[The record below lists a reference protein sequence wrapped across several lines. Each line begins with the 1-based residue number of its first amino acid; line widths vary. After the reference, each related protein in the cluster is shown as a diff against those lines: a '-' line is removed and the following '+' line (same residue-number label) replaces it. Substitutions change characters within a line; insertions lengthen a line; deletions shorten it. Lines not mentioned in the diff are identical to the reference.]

1 MRKRRAVQ
9 VVARRLGLNFNRVA
23 ALVQRVSEAGLL
35 PVTTGSTRPDLSHRQ
50 LATLLLAA
58 IADNG
63 LGNAP
68 ATVREVSALTAG
80 ALRFDDWLESA
91 IAGRVNAAPIL
102 SVVLQLDPAAVTVL
116 TSATQLEF
124 GQSVRAA
131 TTRVTAISGEALRAI
146 IEDFQNGVG

>member
-1 MRKRRAVQ
+1 MRKRRATQ
-9 VVARRLGLNFNRVA
+9 VVAHRLGLNVNRVA

-80 ALRFDDWLESA
+80 NLRLDDWLESL
-91 IAGRVNAAPIL
+91 IAGRVAAEPIL

-116 TSATQLEF
+116 TGATQLEF

-131 TTRVTAISGEALRAI
+131 TTRVVAISGEALRAI
-146 IEDFQNGVG
+146 IEDFSE

>member
-1 MRKRRAVQ
+1 MRKRRATQ
-9 VVARRLGLNFNRVA
+9 VVARRLGLNVNRVA

-35 PVTTGSTRPDLSHRQ
+35 PVATGGARPELSHRQ
-50 LATLLLAA
+50 LGTLLIAA

-80 ALRFDDWLESA
+80 ALRFDDWLESL
-91 IAGRVNAAPIL
+91 IAGRVNAEPIL

-116 TSATQLEF
+116 TGATQLEF
-124 GQSVRAA
+124 GNPAHGA
-131 TTRVTAISGEALRAI
+131 TIRVTAISGEALRAI

>member
-9 VVARRLGLNFNRVA
+9 AVARRLGLNVNRVA

-68 ATVREVSALTAG
+68 ATVREFAALSAG
-80 ALRFDDWLESA
+80 NLRLDDWLEA
-91 IAGRVNAAPIL
+91 LIAGRVAAEPIL

-116 TSATQLEF
+116 TGATQLEF
-124 GQSVRAA
+124 GNAAHGA
-131 TTRVTAISGEALRAI
+131 TTRVVAVSGEALRELI
-146 IEDFQNGVG
+146 GDFNNGLG

>member
-9 VVARRLGLNFNRVA
+9 AVARRLGLNVNRVA

-68 ATVREVSALTAG
+68 ATVREFAELDANG
-80 ALRFDDWLESA
+80 LRFDDWLESL
-91 IAGRVNAAPIL
+91 IAGRVNAGPIL

-116 TSATQLEF
+116 TSATQLDF
-124 GQSVRAA
+124 GSPAPTP
-131 TTRVTAISGEALRAI
+131 TTRVTAISGEPLRELI
-146 IEDFQNGVG
+146 GDFNNGLG

>member
-1 MRKRRAVQ
+1 MRKRRATQ
-9 VVARRLGLNFNRVA
+9 VVARRLGLNVNRLA

-35 PVTTGSTRPDLSHRQ
+35 PVTAGSTRPDLSHRQ

-91 IAGRVNAAPIL
+91 IAGRVNADPIL
-102 SVVLQLDPAAVTVL
+102 SVVLQLDPTAVTVL

-124 GQSVRAA
+124 GNPAHGA
-131 TTRVTAISGEALRAI
+131 TTRVTAISGKALRAI
-146 IEDFQNGVG
+146 IEDFSE